1 MTITS
6 SSIGAALAFGI
17 VFAVVFSG
25 VTLWRRRV
33 PGLAMGTSMRSA
45 LYLARYGVALEYY
58 GLRRTEITSHV
69 EALRGDLG
77 AVDASE
83 VDATLR
89 RLGPP
94 RTLAAEVTSG
104 TLRPSLLRGGIWF
117 GIAVLFALATSI
129 LATEA
134 FLGGFEAVAE
144 PGDQAS
150 WSGLGFDVEAAM
162 GSDGHAS
169 SIGFGGFGLVVLP
182 ALAFT
187 LGARLWRLRS
197 RPRTE
202 SRTST
207 T

>member
-6 SSIGAALAFGI
+6 SSIGALLAFG
-17 VFAVVFSG
+17 VVSAVVFSG

-33 PGLAMGTSMRSA
+33 PGLAMGPSMRAA
-45 LYLARYGVALEYY
+45 LYLTRYAVALEYY

-77 AVDASE
+77 AVDALA
-83 VDATLR
+83 VDATLH

-117 GIAVLFALATSI
+117 GIAVMFAFAMSI

-134 FLGGFEAVAE
+134 FLGGFEAVAD

-150 WSGLGFDVEAAM
+150 WSSVGFDVEATM
-162 GSDGHAS
+162 GSNGHAS
-169 SIGFGGFGLVVLP
+169 SIGFGGYGLVLLP
-182 ALAFT
+182 ILAFI

-197 RPRTE
+197 RPGTE
-202 SRTST
+202 SQTLLT
-207 T
+207 